1 MSTAICNQF
10 QTFNCGDTVVV
21 TQQLPA
27 SAGAAVTLWMG
38 LEGDTAAP
46 TSTAGTEAPSGTFTF
61 TLSNT
66 ATAALAPGKYRW
78 TMVAV
83 KSGATSTPAE
93 GITYALP
100 NPAVA
105 QSPTQAQAM
114 VALYLGVIQKFAG
127 TVNQTVT
134 FNGQSY
140 TRANIK
146 DYQEQLT
153 FWQARVIADQAA
165 IDRLRGGRD
174 AGRIQT
180 RFAPVGCRSPYNGW
194 PWNNCQ

>member
-1 MSTAICNQF
+1 M
-10 QTFNCGDTVVV
+10 V
-21 TQQLPA
+21 TQQSPTN
-27 SAGAAVTLWMG
+27 AGASVTLWMG

-61 TLSNT
+61 TLSST
-66 ATAALAPGKYRW
+66 ATAALTPGKYRW

-83 KSGATSTPAE
+83 KSGVTSTPAE
-93 GITYALP
+93 GVTYALP

-105 QSPTQAQAM
+105 PTLTTAQSM
-114 VALYLGVIQKFAG
+114 VALFQAVIVKFAG
-127 TVNQTVT
+127 TDRESVE

-140 TRANIK
+140 KRANVK
-146 DYQEQLT
+146 DYQAQLT
-153 FWQARVIADQAA
+153 YWQARVIAEQAA

-174 AGRIQT
+174 PNRIQT
-180 RFAPVGCRSPYNGW
+180 RFAPVGCRSPYSGW